1 MELVVERGLSD
12 DEKVEEVAD
21 EEALMATVG
30 EMDDAGGAAAEG
42 GGAAAGDG
50 DGGEGEGKGPRF
62 RMDAV
67 VVAIE
72 TAATRA
78 ESAVGSMAL
87 RDAMNDLTALHDA
100 LREALDHDK

>member
-50 DGGEGEGKGPRF
+50 DDGEGKGPRF

-78 ESAVGSMAL
+78 ESAVGSVAL
-87 RDAMNDLTALHDA
+87 RDAMHDLAALHDA

>member
-50 DGGEGEGKGPRF
+50 DDGEGEGAR
-62 RMDAV
+62 R
-67 VVAIE
+67 
-72 TAATRA
+72 
-78 ESAVGSMAL
+78 L
-87 RDAMNDLTALHDA
+87 RRKDVSIKTYIT
-100 LREALDHDK
+100 

>member
-12 DEKVEEVAD
+12 DEKVEEVAG

-50 DGGEGEGKGPRF
+50 HDGEG
-62 RMDAV
+62 
-67 VVAIE
+67 
-72 TAATRA
+72 
-78 ESAVGSMAL
+78 
-87 RDAMNDLTALHDA
+87 
-100 LREALDHDK
+100 

>member
-1 MELVVERGLSD
+1 
-12 DEKVEEVAD
+12 
-21 EEALMATVG
+21 
-30 EMDDAGGAAAEG
+30 
-42 GGAAAGDG
+42 
-50 DGGEGEGKGPRF
+50 
-62 RMDAV
+62 MDAV

-78 ESAVGSMAL
+78 ESAVGSVAL